1 MSIEMEHKSLENDEI
16 STTIALRLSQIHQ
29 QLLKQHDD
37 IEKITQKLTEINL
50 SENNDE
56 NCNDNSLV
64 VTKKLSKLLYFT
76 FVSLFVYNV
85 LKNKKYIFIF
95 GMKPTFTLK

>member
-1 MSIEMEHKSLENDEI
+1 MEHKSFENDEI
-16 STTIALRLSQIHQ
+16 SKTIALRLSQIHQ
-29 QLLKQHDD
+29 QLSKQHDD
-37 IEKITQKLTEINL
+37 IEKIAQKLTEINL
-50 SENNDE
+50 SQNNAE
-56 NCNDNSLV
+56 NCKDNSLI

>member
-1 MSIEMEHKSLENDEI
+1 MEHKSFENDEF

-29 QLLKQHDD
+29 QLSKQHDD
-37 IEKITQKLTEINL
+37 IEKIAQKLSEINL
-50 SENNDE
+50 SQNNDE
-56 NCNDNSLV
+56 NCKDKSFV

>member
-1 MSIEMEHKSLENDEI
+1 MSIEMEHISLKNDEI

-29 QLLKQHDD
+29 QLSKQHDD
-37 IEKITQKLTEINL
+37 IEKIAQKLTEINL